1 MNILPRTRFNAV
13 FVFYFFIFL
22 EIVTFNME
30 LWNRSL
36 TLFLLD
42 RVDCDVTSRSTSH
55 DSHI

>member
-1 MNILPRTRFNAV
+1 MNILPRTRFNV
-13 FVFYFFIFL
+13 VSFFTFS
-22 EIVTFNME
+22 FNME
-30 LWNRSL
+30 LWNISI